1 MCYTSTT
8 YYKKGETIISHQANR
23 SILFDNIKGI
33 LIFLVVFGHA
43 LEYFRLDNPFIET
56 LYTFIYLF
64 HMPVFVFISGYFSKN
79 LNKGRKTAVTNFLIP
94 FLLLNSILSI
104 GLVLSGNIDSFTIL
118 NPGWTLWY
126 FYTMFI
132 WRLLLPDLIRVR
144 HVFML
149 SLLAGILA
157 GFVTEFGTF
166 MALARTLSFSPYFL
180 AGYFFNEASVEKI
193 RQYPWRKL
201 ASIGIISA
209 GILLAITWNLLDFPA
224 EILWG
229 DRPFSFFK
237 LPLYQNILLDIIE
250 YLIGFGFVFVF
261 LALVKSKKHF
271 YTPWGANTLSVYLLH
286 IYFIGPVLYLAQWIQ
301 NPWLHFG
308 ILLFASLLATHV
320 LSKHKVVT
328 VVRKLLA
335 KIIITIMPPKKEK

>member
-1 MCYTSTT
+1 M
-8 YYKKGETIISHQANR
+8 
-23 SILFDNIKGI
+23 KGI

-43 LEYFRLDNPFIET
+43 LEYFRLDNPVIET

-79 LNKGRKTAVTNFLIP
+79 LNKGRKTAVTNFLVP
-94 FLLLNSILSI
+94 FLLLNSLLSI
-104 GLVLSGNIDSFTIL
+104 GLLLTGNIDSFTIL

-132 WRLLLPDLIRVR
+132 WRLLLPDLIRLR
-144 HVFML
+144 HIFIL
-149 SLLAGILA
+149 SLIAGILA

-166 MALARTLSFSPYFL
+166 MALARTLSFTPYFL
-180 AGYFFNEASVEKI
+180 AGYFLNDSSVEKI
-193 RQYPWRKL
+193 RQFKWRKII
-201 ASIGIISA
+201 SWGII
-209 GILLAITWNLLDFPA
+209 LLGAVLAVSWTLLDFPP

-229 DRPFSFFK
+229 DRPFSFFQ
-237 LPLYQNILLDIIE
+237 LPLYQNILLDVIE

-261 LALVKSKKHF
+261 LSLAKKRMHF

-286 IYFIGPVLYLAQWIQ
+286 IYFIGPVLYFAQWIQ

-308 ILLFASLLATHV
+308 LLLIASLLTTHI
-320 LSKHKVVT
+320 LSKQTVVT

-335 KIIITIMPPKKEK
+335 KIITTIMPPKKEH

>member
-1 MCYTSTT
+1 M
-8 YYKKGETIISHQANR
+8 
-23 SILFDNIKGI
+23 FDNIKGI
-33 LIFLVVFGHA
+33 LIFLVVLGHA
-43 LEYFRLDNPFIET
+43 LEYFRLDNPIIET

-94 FLLLNSILSI
+94 FLLLNSILSA
-104 GLVLSGNIDSFTIL
+104 GLLLSGNIDSFTIL

-144 HVFML
+144 HVFAL
-149 SLLAGILA
+149 SLIAGILA

-180 AGYFFNEASVEKI
+180 AGYFLKETSVEKI
-193 RQYPWRKL
+193 RQLKGRKL
-201 ASIGIISA
+201 VSLVI
-209 GILLAITWNLLDFPA
+209 ILLGVLLAVAWTQLDFPP

-229 DRPFSFFK
+229 DRPFSFFE
-237 LPLYQNILLDIIE
+237 LPFYQNILLDIIE

-261 LALVKSKKHF
+261 LSLVKKKKHF

-286 IYFIGPVLYLAQWIQ
+286 IYFIGPVLYLAQGIK

-308 ILLFASLLATHV
+308 LLLTASLLATHV
-320 LSKHKVVT
+320 LSKQKVVT
-328 VVRKLLA
+328 VVRKILA
-335 KIIITIMPPKKEK
+335 KIILTIMPPKKEKK